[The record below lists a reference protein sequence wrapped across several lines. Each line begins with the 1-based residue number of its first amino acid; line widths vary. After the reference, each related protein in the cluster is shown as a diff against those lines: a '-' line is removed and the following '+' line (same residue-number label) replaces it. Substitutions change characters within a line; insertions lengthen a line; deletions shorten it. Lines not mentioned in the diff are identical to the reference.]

1 MKNRLI
7 KKALC
12 VALASTMV
20 FGEALPAMAADGS
33 ADVQSAQ
40 AEVACAEEASIT
52 YFSVGGQDT
61 VSSGSVHIS
70 AAGYGTEAV
79 LYVNGAWYDSWT
91 GSDYDGSWH
100 VDTEFRG
107 VAGATYQFKL
117 VVSDDNGQTVSQE
130 SGKIYFEAPKFS
142 RSRKPSE
149 YVSYSTGDTGYRELG
164 GVSVSF
170 PFDSYVQNDI
180 WYEVYRSTKPSGG
193 FTRILSGV
201 GYMYGASEVRYY
213 DNNVKVGNTYY
224 YMAKIVTGT
233 DSYNKTSRVVE
244 TSAVAKVDC
253 RLGTAELSVDRGAK
267 GADIT
272 VSDYGAANQFDLYR
286 STSKTKG
293 FKKIKT
299 IYTPEYTDTTVK
311 AGKTY
316 YYKVVPK
323 YYDASTRAVSKGT
336 ASEVRGVKILMGT
349 TELTAV

>member
-12 VALASTMV
+12 VALASPMV

-40 AEVACAEEASIT
+40 AEVAFAEEASIT

-70 AAGYGTEAV
+70 ALGYGTEAV

-193 FTRILSGV
+193 FTKILSGV

-213 DNNVKVGNTYY
+213 DDNVKDR
-224 YMAKIVTGT
+224 K
-233 DSYNKTSRVVE
+233 SVV
-244 TSAVAKVDC
+244 
-253 RLGTAELSVDRGAK
+253 
-267 GADIT
+267 
-272 VSDYGAANQFDLYR
+272 
-286 STSKTKG
+286 
-293 FKKIKT
+293 
-299 IYTPEYTDTTVK
+299 
-311 AGKTY
+311 
-316 YYKVVPK
+316 
-323 YYDASTRAVSKGT
+323 
-336 ASEVRGVKILMGT
+336 
-349 TELTAV
+349 

>member
-40 AEVACAEEASIT
+40 AEVAFAEEASIT

-70 AAGYGTEAV
+70 ALGYGTEAV

-91 GSDYDGSWH
+91 DSDYDGSWH

-142 RSRKPSE
+142 RSRKPSAD
-149 YVSYSTGDTGYRELG
+149 VSDSTGD
-164 GVSVSF
+164 
-170 PFDSYVQNDI
+170 
-180 WYEVYRSTKPSGG
+180 
-193 FTRILSGV
+193 
-201 GYMYGASEVRYY
+201 
-213 DNNVKVGNTYY
+213 
-224 YMAKIVTGT
+224 
-233 DSYNKTSRVVE
+233 
-244 TSAVAKVDC
+244 
-253 RLGTAELSVDRGAK
+253 
-267 GADIT
+267 
-272 VSDYGAANQFDLYR
+272 
-286 STSKTKG
+286 
-293 FKKIKT
+293 
-299 IYTPEYTDTTVK
+299 
-311 AGKTY
+311 AG
-316 YYKVVPK
+316 
-323 YYDASTRAVSKGT
+323 
-336 ASEVRGVKILMGT
+336 
-349 TELTAV
+349 